1 MVTRKFSLHTKVAQG
16 RDILV
21 KNESGKSVDACNETL
36 KDIVSNL
43 PPDKQILQTLSQFT
57 NKFYEDNQLL
67 SAR

>member
-1 MVTRKFSLHTKVAQG
+1 MVTRKFSLHTKAAQG

-36 KDIVSNL
+36 KDIVS

-57 NKFYEDNQLL
+57 NTFYEDNQLL

>member
-1 MVTRKFSLHTKVAQG
+1 MVTRKFSLHTKAAQG

-36 KDIVSNL
+36 KDIVS